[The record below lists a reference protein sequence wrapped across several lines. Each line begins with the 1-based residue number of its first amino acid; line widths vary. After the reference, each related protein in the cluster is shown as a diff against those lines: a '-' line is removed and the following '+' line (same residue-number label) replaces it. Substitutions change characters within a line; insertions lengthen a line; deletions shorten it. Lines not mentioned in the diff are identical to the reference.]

1 MWSRSRP
8 TVERRLATLE
18 RAAEA
23 ASTGSLAH
31 EALSTA
37 EADAH
42 KLAGALG
49 TFGFPEASD
58 LAREAELELARGPG
72 PGTAPKLLGL
82 VAAIR
87 SELDPDAGH

>member
-1 MWSRSRP
+1 VWSRSRP
-8 TVERRLATLE
+8 TVERRLGNLE

-23 ASTGSLAH
+23 AATGSL
-31 EALSTA
+31 EGETLSAA
-37 EADAH
+37 ETDAH

-49 TFGFPEASD
+49 TFGFPQASD

-72 PGTAPKLLGL
+72 PGTAPKLSGL

-87 SELDPDAGH
+87 SELDPDAGR